1 MLLPAIQQVKTSL
14 LINTRRS
21 DPKPQTPNFSNPG
34 AKKGGHHLHGPAQI
48 AVKLAH
54 GHIGL
59 VHTHD
64 WRVDRVDAVDLII
77 DNGITAASTPRGE
90 GRRVLLRRFDDAPI
104 QIVDSLF
111 RVWGLGSK
119 I

>member
-1 MLLPAIQQVKTSL
+1 MLLPAIQRVKTSL

-21 DPKPQTPNFSNPG
+21 NPKPQTLNFSNPS

-59 VHTHD
+59 VHAHD
-64 WRVDRVDAVDLII
+64 WRIDSEDAVDLIV

-111 RVWGLGSK
+111 RVWGLGSRV
-119 I
+119 